1 MSFTLNA
8 DAPAFTPSAACLA
21 AIAAAAAPAP
31 AAARPTPLTVM
42 LDREVSLFPMKAPR
56 TESLQD
62 DVLDY
67 IGTRVLGT
75 SNYWEENILDAHT
88 PSPFACDQPELD
100 AYGEDAKVHTM
111 GCHNN
116 DYRLASCL
124 RSMPGSAD
132 PTPEQL
138 GDFPKNIQ
146 HYYWISEGK
155 NDEHPWRTL
164 CRLTTGLFV
173 FLEASCNFSGFECQG
188 NIHVYGAEK
197 IQTLIDNAMSDDARR
212 RFGRIFSGPS
222 KSAAGG
228 AKGSLPPA
236 QKPAAAAAGAGG
248 GTSVKPA
255 AAAGAGGARYAK
267 GPSGPGFRKTPS
279 KM

>member
-8 DAPAFTPSAACLA
+8 DAPSFTPSAACLA
-21 AIAAAAAPAP
+21 AIAAAAAPAPAP

-56 TESLQD
+56 TESLQE

-75 SNYWEENILDAHT
+75 SNYWEENILDAHS

-100 AYGEDAKVHTM
+100 AYGEDAKVITM

-124 RSMPGSAD
+124 RSMPGFVD
-132 PTPEQL
+132 PTPEQM

-155 NDEHPWRTL
+155 NDTHPWRAL
-164 CRLTTGLFV
+164 VRLSTGLFV

-188 NIHVYGAEK
+188 DIHVYGAEK
-197 IQTLIDNAMSDDARR
+197 IQTLINNAMSEDARQ

-222 KSAAGG
+222 KSG
-228 AKGSLPPA
+228 A
-236 QKPAAAAAGAGG
+236 KPAAVPAPSKPVAASAGAGG
-248 GTSVKPA
+248 GGV
-255 AAAGAGGARYAK
+255 RYAK
-267 GPSGPGFRKTPS
+267 GPSGPGFRKP
-279 KM
+279 M